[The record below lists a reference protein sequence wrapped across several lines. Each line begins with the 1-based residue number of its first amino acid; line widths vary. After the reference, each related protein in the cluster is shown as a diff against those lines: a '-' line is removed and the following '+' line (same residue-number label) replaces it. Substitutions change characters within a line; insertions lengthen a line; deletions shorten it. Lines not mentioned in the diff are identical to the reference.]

1 MNNRPT
7 FTPDQTVD
15 QTQYY
20 WFEKG
25 FSEDEINTIISGS
38 LIYKAR
44 EGTIIANENQVENS
58 IRNSKIKWLPNTAE
72 WSWVYDRL
80 AGMATEANN
89 ALWKFD
95 LHSIIDDIQF
105 TEYEAGGGHYDW
117 HMDIGPGGIS
127 HRKISMV
134 VQLTD
139 PEEYKG
145 GDLEMMLSRAPFAV
159 PRSKGAVVLFPSF
172 VMHKVTPITQG
183 VRQSLV
189 LWLGG
194 SHYR

>member
-7 FTPDQTVD
+7 FTPDLTVN

-25 FSEDEINTIISGS
+25 FSEKEIDRILSGS
-38 LIYKAR
+38 LDYNSTD
-44 EGTIIANENQVENS
+44 GTVIGNQEQVEDS
-58 IRNSKIKWLPNTAE
+58 IRKSKVKWLPNTAE
-72 WSWVYDRL
+72 WSWLYEKL
-80 AGMATEANN
+80 AGMAVEANN

-105 TEYEAGGGHYDW
+105 TEYEEGGGHYDW
-117 HMDIGPGGIS
+117 HMDIGPDTIS

-139 PEEYKG
+139 PEEYEG
-145 GDLEMMLSRAPFAV
+145 GDLEMMLSRQPFAV
-159 PRSKGAVVLFPSF
+159 PRSKGAVALFPSF
-172 VMHKVTPITQG
+172 VMHKVTPITKG
-183 VRQSLV
+183 TRRSLV

-194 SHYR
+194 SHFR

>member
-7 FTPDQTVD
+7 FTPDLTVN

-25 FSEDEINTIISGS
+25 FSEEEIDMVLSGS
-38 LIYKAR
+38 LDYNSKD
-44 EGTIIANENQVENS
+44 GTVIGNQEQVEDS
-58 IRNSKIKWLPNTAE
+58 IRKSKVKWLPNTAE
-72 WSWVYDRL
+72 WAWLYEKL
-80 AGMATEANN
+80 AGMAVEANN

-105 TEYEAGGGHYDW
+105 TEYEEGGGHYDW
-117 HMDIGPGGIS
+117 HMDIGPDTIS

-139 PEEYKG
+139 PEEYEG
-145 GDLEMMLSRAPFAV
+145 GDLEMMLSRQPFAV
-159 PRSKGAVVLFPSF
+159 PRSKGAVTLFPSF
-172 VMHKVTPITQG
+172 VMHKVTPITKG
-183 VRQSLV
+183 TRRSLV

-194 SHYR
+194 SHFR